1 MMNRRQMI
9 DQLPVDLDY
18 LYKLM
23 RSLFPKQNDC
33 ASLADLAET
42 IDELTTFSITTR
54 RELRLLLKR
63 HRQTLLDI
71 DKTPLDAKHQK
82 LYREDLGD
90 DVYYDL
96 IRRQC
101 WFCYP
106 ALVRLALE
114 LEFGDR
120 YETFAEQRDSA
131 YISTL

>member
-1 MMNRRQMI
+1 MMNRRQII
-9 DQLPVDLDY
+9 DQSPIALSY

-23 RSLFPKQNDC
+23 RTLFPRQNDG
-33 ASLADLAET
+33 ASRAELAET
-42 IDELTTFSITTR
+42 IDELKTFSITTR
-54 RELRLLLKR
+54 RALRLLLKR
-63 HRQTLLDI
+63 HRRALLDI

-90 DVYYDL
+90 AVYYDL

-120 YETFAEQRDSA
+120 YRVFAEQRDND
-131 YISTL
+131 T